1 MERGRPPGGGVRL
14 GRSPKPPPVD
24 PKENPLPPAGGLWYN
39 SDRIQFNVSGGR
51 CRNTGAERQVTT
63 MSIGGQVCVILLSY
77 GLGFVQMRLILGC
90 ITIYQ
95 LNNSARKKR
104 LKGQSLKEWF
114 LYSRFRDVLPRLA
127 VIWYF
132 IVVAI
137 HPLILAVC
145 VILTLADVPNEVGK
159 WVAMSAP
166 IFDAVW
172 IIGSWFLFYDPKDGG
187 YKWSRWIK
195 KKRGMKK

>member
-1 MERGRPPGGGVRL
+1 M
-14 GRSPKPPPVD
+14 D
-24 PKENPLPPAGGLWYN
+24 
-39 SDRIQFNVSGGR
+39 
-51 CRNTGAERQVTT
+51 
-63 MSIGGQVCVILLSY
+63 IGGPVCLILLSY
-77 GLGFVQMRLILGC
+77 FFGVGFMQHFLDSVIQ
-90 ITIYQ
+90 YQ
-95 LNNSARKKR
+95 LSESAAWKRREGQGRKER
-104 LKGQSLKEWF
+104 F
-114 LYSRFRDVLPRLA
+114 LYSRFRDVLPRFA

-159 WVAMSAP
+159 WVAASTFG
-166 IFDAVW
+166 FDLFW

>member
-1 MERGRPPGGGVRL
+1 
-14 GRSPKPPPVD
+14 
-24 PKENPLPPAGGLWYN
+24 
-39 SDRIQFNVSGGR
+39 
-51 CRNTGAERQVTT
+51 
-63 MSIGGQVCVILLSY
+63 MSIGGQIYSILSGY
-77 GLGFVQMRLILGC
+77 GLGFVYMRLFLGC

-104 LKGQSLKEWF
+104 LKGQSLKERF

-145 VILTLADVPNEVGK
+145 IILTLAGVPNEVGK
-159 WVAMSAP
+159 WVAVSTFG
-166 IFDAVW
+166 FDLFW

>member
-1 MERGRPPGGGVRL
+1 MDIMLGIFSALFSYWLSVWLYRGFL
-14 GRSPKPPPVD
+14 
-24 PKENPLPPAGGLWYN
+24 Y
-39 SDRIQFNVSGGR
+39 
-51 CRNTGAERQVTT
+51 
-63 MSIGGQVCVILLSY
+63 SIILY
-77 GLGFVQMRLILGC
+77 QM
-90 ITIYQ
+90 
-95 LNNSARKKR
+95 NKSAVKKR
-104 LKGQSLKEWF
+104 EKGQSLKERF

-159 WVAMSAP
+159 WVAVSTFG
-166 IFDAVW
+166 FDLFW

>member
-1 MERGRPPGGGVRL
+1 
-14 GRSPKPPPVD
+14 
-24 PKENPLPPAGGLWYN
+24 
-39 SDRIQFNVSGGR
+39 
-51 CRNTGAERQVTT
+51 
-63 MSIGGQVCVILLSY
+63 MSIGGQIYSILFGY

-90 ITIYQ
+90 IIIYQ

-104 LKGQSLKEWF
+104 LKGQSLKERF
-114 LYSRFRDVLPRLA
+114 LYSRFRDVLPRFA

-132 IVVAI
+132 VIVAI
-137 HPLILAVC
+137 HPPFLAAYI
-145 VILTLADVPNEVGK
+145 ILTLAGVPIEVEK
-159 WVAMSAP
+159 EIAKMTF

>member
-1 MERGRPPGGGVRL
+1 MRL

-104 LKGQSLKEWF
+104 LKGQSLKERF
-114 LYSRFRDVLPRLA
+114 LYSRFRDVLPRFA

-132 IVVAI
+132 VVVAI
-137 HPLILAVC
+137 HPLILAAYI
-145 VILTLADVPNEVGK
+145 ILILAGAPEKIWK
-159 WVAMSAP
+159 WTAFS
-166 IFDAVW
+166 
-172 IIGSWFLFYDPKDGG
+172 SFLFDVAWMAVIKIMFWQLEPGFKID
-187 YKWSRWIK
+187 RWIK

>member
-1 MERGRPPGGGVRL
+1 MPIIVGIICILFFYWLSVWLYRGVLDAIIRYQMD
-14 GRSPKPPPVD
+14 K
-24 PKENPLPPAGGLWYN
+24 NA
-39 SDRIQFNVSGGR
+39 
-51 CRNTGAERQVTT
+51 AE
-63 MSIGGQVCVILLSY
+63 
-77 GLGFVQMRLILGC
+77 
-90 ITIYQ
+90 
-95 LNNSARKKR
+95 KR
-104 LKGQSLKEWF
+104 REGQSRKERF
-114 LYSRFRDVLPRLA
+114 LYSRFRDVLPRFA

-159 WVAMSAP
+159 WVAASTFG
-166 IFDAVW
+166 FDLFW

>member
-1 MERGRPPGGGVRL
+1 M
-14 GRSPKPPPVD
+14 
-24 PKENPLPPAGGLWYN
+24 
-39 SDRIQFNVSGGR
+39 
-51 CRNTGAERQVTT
+51 TT
-63 MSIGGQVCVILLSY
+63 MSISGQVCVILISY
-77 GLGFVQMRLILGC
+77 GLGFFQMRLILGC

-159 WVAMSAP
+159 WVAVSTFG
-166 IFDAVW
+166 FDLFW